1 TIFRISSCYGS
12 ELTSSC
18 RAVIEFVPVYRR
30 NQPLETP
37 HPGRNIFRF
46 DDGENTLLD
55 SEEVA
60 VLDNTK
66 PLTWKVRKTDGT
78 VMEVPSICIWLPPPD
93 TESGEVALVI
103 RKKLLNAWAALLSKS
118 RAWLVSCYTAYL
130 RSLGHGSVF
139 GSFLNHLE
147 RASGDI
153 LIDVEGRQQLMN
165 ALRVVRNNLVA
176 CETDGHLKHWKH
188 LREQVDFSTPDQR
201 TLLKETTN
209 VLSEFS
215 AMNQFQSDSMS
226 QIEELQARID
236 EWQFHSPLSRASSAR
251 QSDVLEAVASRLD
264 RDVSN
269 ERRPGW
275 EADRRDMLT
284 YNLMSETVQHSRL
297 SEHWPSSK
305 SVTSC
310 ATQTDVA
317 TDRDKDKDKDWSKHV
332 DAFSSNAHQKSVQ
345 PTHSAETVSIV
356 YSYIEEN
363 EEEVKEYLRQKCPH
377 PIVNATSADWTV
389 AKDEESTDQLD
400 SRQSFKVATSRQPMI
415 ETVGVDCQT
424 ELPTLATTELRFE
437 RAFADGNAIGR
448 QRTIEASIACKPAD
462 RSLTRDTESRFAI
475 DKSSTETA
483 TVNLEYFTSN
493 VLVTTP
499 SLMVTATGT
508 FIEDEII
515 EVPEKAKQLKAG
527 VPKEPTKLI
536 DACVGF
542 QQETVEAECQSF
554 VETPYIESTVQAK
567 RTVSDSSSH
576 ENTSSLELEYEAAG
590 IQVKQA
596 VSEMGSCEQILT
608 ADGGMRYK
616 DEPKLKRAPA
626 RSSSPSSMARLE
638 LRPSSKRLLRS
649 HGAFDEVLT
658 ADGGMRYK
666 DEPKLEACASSLE
679 FSFEHGSA
687 RAASVVKEASVQV
700 NQPVGA
706 MGAIDKVLT
715 ADGGMRYKDEPKL
728 EACASSLELEYEA
741 AGIQVKQAVSEMG
754 SCEQTLTADGG
765 MRYKDEP
772 KLEACASS
780 LEFSFEHGSARAASI
795 VKEASVQ
802 VNQPVGAMGAFDE
815 VLTADGGMRYKD
827 EPKLEACASSLEFSF
842 EHGSARAASVVK
854 EASVQV
860 NQPVGAMGA
869 FDEVLTAD
877 GGMRYKDEPK
887 LEACASSLEFSFE
900 HGSARAA
907 SVVKEA
913 SVQVNQPVGAMGA
926 FDEVLTADGG
936 MRYKDEPKL
945 EACASSLELEY
956 EAAGIQV
963 KQAVS
968 EMGSCEQILTADG
981 GMRYKD
987 EPKLEACASSLE
999 FSFEHGSARAASVVK
1014 EASVQVNQPVGAMGA
1029 FDEVLT
1035 ADGGMRYKDEP
1046 KLEACASSLE
1056 LEYEAAGIQ
1065 VKQAVSEMG
1074 SCEQILTADGGM
1086 RYKDEPK
1093 LEACASSLEFSFEH
1107 GSARAASV
1115 VKEASVQVNQP
1126 VGAMGAFDEVL
1137 TADGGM
1143 RYKDEPKLEA
1153 CASSLELEYEAAGIQ
1168 VKQAVSEMGSC
1179 EQILTADGGMRYKD
1193 EPKLEACASSLEFS
1207 FEHGSARA
1215 ASVVKEASVQ
1225 VNQPVGAM
1233 GAFDEVLTAD
1243 GGMRY
1248 KDEPKLEACA
1258 SSLEFSFEHGSARA
1272 ASIVKEASVQVNQPV
1287 GAMGAFDDEVLTA
1300 DGGMRYKDEPK
1311 LKACASSL
1319 EFSFEH
1325 GSARAASIVK
1335 EASVQV
1341 HQPVGAMGAFDEVL
1355 TADGGGMRYKDEPK
1369 LEACASSLEFS
1380 FEHGSARAASVVK
1393 EASVQV
1399 NQPVGAMGAF
1409 DEVLTADGGMRYKD
1423 EPKLE
1428 ACASSLEFSFEH
1440 GSARAASIVK
1450 EASVQVNQPVGAM
1463 GAFDEVLTADGGM
1476 RYKDEPKLEAC
1487 ASSLELEYEAAGIQ
1501 VKQAVSEMG
1510 SCEQI
1515 LTAGGHEIQGRAET
1529 GSVRQ
1534 LARVLLRAWLGS
1546 SSVRRQRA
1554 SV

>member
-1 TIFRISSCYGS
+1 DNFSNFLMLWQRADQLVSRSHRI
-12 ELTSSC
+12 
-18 RAVIEFVPVYRR
+18 VPVYRR

-130 RSLGHGSVF
+130 RSLGHGSVPVF
-139 GSFLNHLE
+139 SKLLPQVREFLNHLE

-176 CETDGHLKHWKH
+176 CDSEEQSAVRESELSRQKSLLQKLMDHLKHWKH

-209 VLSEFS
+209 VLSAFS

-448 QRTIEASIACKPAD
+448 QRTIEASVACKPAD
-462 RSLTRDTESRFAI
+462 KSLTRDTESRFAI

-542 QQETVEAECQSF
+542 QQETVVAECQSF

-567 RTVSDSSSH
+567 RTVSDSSVSHEVSLKEGSISIRMQPKLSEAGTFLETQSH
-576 ENTSSLELEYEAAG
+576 ENTVKTKRSVCDSMIRIKAA
-590 IQVKQA
+590 V
-596 VSEMGSCEQILT
+596 VDNCVT
-608 ADGGMRYK
+608 T
-616 DEPKLKRAPA
+616 
-626 RSSSPSSMARLE
+626 SPQN
-638 LRPSSKRLLRS
+638 
-649 HGAFDEVLT
+649 
-658 ADGGMRYK
+658 
-666 DEPKLEACASSLE
+666 
-679 FSFEHGSA
+679 SA
-687 RAASVVKEASVQV
+687 KS
-700 NQPVGA
+700 
-706 MGAIDKVLT
+706 
-715 ADGGMRYKDEPKL
+715 
-728 EACASSLELEYEA
+728 
-741 AGIQVKQAVSEMG
+741 
-754 SCEQTLTADGG
+754 
-765 MRYKDEP
+765 
-772 KLEACASS
+772 
-780 LEFSFEHGSARAASI
+780 
-795 VKEASVQ
+795 
-802 VNQPVGAMGAFDE
+802 
-815 VLTADGGMRYKD
+815 
-827 EPKLEACASSLEFSF
+827 
-842 EHGSARAASVVK
+842 
-854 EASVQV
+854 
-860 NQPVGAMGA
+860 
-869 FDEVLTAD
+869 
-877 GGMRYKDEPK
+877 
-887 LEACASSLEFSFE
+887 
-900 HGSARAA
+900 
-907 SVVKEA
+907 
-913 SVQVNQPVGAMGA
+913 
-926 FDEVLTADGG
+926 
-936 MRYKDEPKL
+936 
-945 EACASSLELEY
+945 CASSLELEY

-999 FSFEHGSARAASVVK
+999 FSFEHGSSRAASVVK
-1014 EASVQVNQPVGAMGA
+1014 EASVQ
-1029 FDEVLT
+1029 
-1035 ADGGMRYKDEP
+1035 
-1046 KLEACASSLE
+1046 
-1056 LEYEAAGIQ
+1056 
-1065 VKQAVSEMG
+1065 
-1074 SCEQILTADGGM
+1074 
-1086 RYKDEPK
+1086 
-1093 LEACASSLEFSFEH
+1093 
-1107 GSARAASV
+1107 
-1115 VKEASVQVNQP
+1115 
-1126 VGAMGAFDEVL
+1126 
-1137 TADGGM
+1137 
-1143 RYKDEPKLEA
+1143 
-1153 CASSLELEYEAAGIQ
+1153 
-1168 VKQAVSEMGSC
+1168 
-1179 EQILTADGGMRYKD
+1179 
-1193 EPKLEACASSLEFS
+1193 
-1207 FEHGSARA
+1207 
-1215 ASVVKEASVQ
+1215 
-1225 VNQPVGAM
+1225 
-1233 GAFDEVLTAD
+1233 
-1243 GGMRY
+1243 
-1248 KDEPKLEACA
+1248 
-1258 SSLEFSFEHGSARA
+1258 
-1272 ASIVKEASVQVNQPV
+1272 
-1287 GAMGAFDDEVLTA
+1287 
-1300 DGGMRYKDEPK
+1300 
-1311 LKACASSL
+1311 
-1319 EFSFEH
+1319 
-1325 GSARAASIVK
+1325 
-1335 EASVQV
+1335 
-1341 HQPVGAMGAFDEVL
+1341 
-1355 TADGGGMRYKDEPK
+1355 
-1369 LEACASSLEFS
+1369 
-1380 FEHGSARAASVVK
+1380 
-1393 EASVQV
+1393 
-1399 NQPVGAMGAF
+1399 
-1409 DEVLTADGGMRYKD
+1409 
-1423 EPKLE
+1423 
-1428 ACASSLEFSFEH
+1428 
-1440 GSARAASIVK
+1440 
-1450 EASVQVNQPVGAM
+1450 
-1463 GAFDEVLTADGGM
+1463 
-1476 RYKDEPKLEAC
+1476 
-1487 ASSLELEYEAAGIQ
+1487 
-1501 VKQAVSEMG
+1501 
-1510 SCEQI
+1510 
-1515 LTAGGHEIQGRAET
+1515 
-1529 GSVRQ
+1529 
-1534 LARVLLRAWLGS
+1534 
-1546 SSVRRQRA
+1546 
-1554 SV
+1554 

>member
-1 TIFRISSCYGS
+1 MQRMNTVLSDNFSNFLMLWQRADQLVSRSHRI
-12 ELTSSC
+12 
-18 RAVIEFVPVYRR
+18 VPVYRR

-130 RSLGHGSVF
+130 RSLGHGSVPVF
-139 GSFLNHLE
+139 SKLLPQVREFLNHLE

-176 CETDGHLKHWKH
+176 CDSEEQSAVRESELSRQKSLLQKLMDHLKHWKH

-567 RTVSDSSSH
+567 RTVSDSSVSHEVSLKEGSISIRMQPKLSEAGTFLETQSH

-616 DEPKLKRAPA
+616 DEPKLKACASSLEFSFEHGSARAASIVKEASVQVHQPVGA
-626 RSSSPSSMARLE
+626 M
-638 LRPSSKRLLRS
+638 
-649 HGAFDEVLT
+649 GAFDEVLT

-1287 GAMGAFDDEVLTA
+1287 GAMERSTKCSQPTA
-1300 DGGMRYKDEPK
+1300 
-1311 LKACASSL
+1311 A
-1319 EFSFEH
+1319 
-1325 GSARAASIVK
+1325 
-1335 EASVQV
+1335 
-1341 HQPVGAMGAFDEVL
+1341 
-1355 TADGGGMRYKDEPK
+1355 
-1369 LEACASSLEFS
+1369 
-1380 FEHGSARAASVVK
+1380 
-1393 EASVQV
+1393 
-1399 NQPVGAMGAF
+1399 
-1409 DEVLTADGGMRYKD
+1409 
-1423 EPKLE
+1423 
-1428 ACASSLEFSFEH
+1428 
-1440 GSARAASIVK
+1440 
-1450 EASVQVNQPVGAM
+1450 
-1463 GAFDEVLTADGGM
+1463 
-1476 RYKDEPKLEAC
+1476 
-1487 ASSLELEYEAAGIQ
+1487 
-1501 VKQAVSEMG
+1501 
-1510 SCEQI
+1510 
-1515 LTAGGHEIQGRAET
+1515 
-1529 GSVRQ
+1529 
-1534 LARVLLRAWLGS
+1534 
-1546 SSVRRQRA
+1546 
-1554 SV
+1554 